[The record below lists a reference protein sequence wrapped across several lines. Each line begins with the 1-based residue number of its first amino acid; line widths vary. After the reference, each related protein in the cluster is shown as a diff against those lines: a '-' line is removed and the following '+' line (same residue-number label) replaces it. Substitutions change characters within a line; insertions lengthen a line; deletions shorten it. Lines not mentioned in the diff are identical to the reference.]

1 MIQFLLLISRHGKV
15 RLSKW
20 YSAFSSK
27 DKARIVRECA
37 QLAVNRNP
45 KNSNFVDNAVRAG
58 SNHPPGQPT
67 LKLVCKRYASL
78 FFVAAISPDENEL
91 LVLEKIHHFV
101 EVLDK
106 YFRNVCELDLIYNF
120 HRAYMLLDEVI
131 LGGELVESS
140 KKSILKAVQHQENL
154 LEEGSSSPSVF
165 SE

>member
-20 YSAFSSK
+20 YAPFSPK
-27 DKARIVRECA
+27 DKARIVREAA
-37 QLAVNRNP
+37 QLAINRP
-45 KNSNFVDNAVRAG
+45 AKASNFIDNAVRAG
-58 SNHPPGQPT
+58 GSAGSAPT
-67 LKLVCKRYASL
+67 QLKLVSKRYASL
-78 FFVAAISPDENEL
+78 FFVAAITEDENEL

-131 LGGELVESS
+131 LGGELLESS
-140 KKSILKAVQHQENL
+140 KKSVLKSIQHQESM
-154 LEEGSSSPSVF
+154 LEEAAQPSVF
-165 SE
+165 NE

>member
-1 MIQFLLLISRHGKV
+1 MIQFLLLVSRHGKV

-37 QLAVNRNP
+37 QLAINRNA
-45 KNSNFVDNAVRAG
+45 KASNFVDNAVRSGGGSAG
-58 SNHPPGQPT
+58 T
-67 LKLVCKRYASL
+67 LKLVVKRYASL
-78 FFVAAISPDENEL
+78 YFVAAISQDENEL

-131 LGGELVESS
+131 LNGELVESS

-154 LEEGSSSPSVF
+154 LEEGSQPSVF